1 MQALRLTR
9 RFKYRTPRHAVTYV
23 ALYKVSTAFD
33 SARPALRAPHAAADV
48 ALCDAGTALDSAR
61 LALQTLHAA
70 ANNAICGASTAL
82 QAPHDAANVALCNA
96 STARDVAVSASCDAG
111 AAPAPGA
118 ARTIHRGTPYAAFC
132 EGAHQTPSRL
142 SPPAKRSHAATYTNH
157 RRLKQSALGSSLR
170 LQPTC

>member
-1 MQALRLTR
+1 MQVLRLTR

-118 ARTIHRGTPYAAFC
+118 ARTIHRGTP
-132 EGAHQTPSRL
+132 
-142 SPPAKRSHAATYTNH
+142 
-157 RRLKQSALGSSLR
+157 
-170 LQPTC
+170 